1 MEQFNGVD
9 RRICGSHEHMEKTM
23 SRLEEVISIFTTST
37 TEFRLEM
44 TRTMAEISSSLK
56 DISEIKITL
65 ASHDNRRDS
74 DRNICD
80 GNRAEIFREIQKIK
94 TELNSFLLST
104 KSKQDEEIAKIK
116 TRQDRKDGLMVVI
129 GGVSALISSGLTAII
144 MYFKNP

>member
-1 MEQFNGVD
+1 MEQFDGID
-9 RRICGSHEHMEKTM
+9 RRTCGSHEHIEKTM
-23 SRLEEVISIFTTST
+23 SRLEEVLSTFTNSS
-37 TEFRLEM
+37 TEFRFEM
-44 TRTMAEISSSLK
+44 TKTMAEISSSLK

-74 DRNICD
+74 DRNTCD
-80 GNRAEIFREIQKIK
+80 NNRAEIFREIQKIK
-94 TELNSFLLST
+94 TELSNSLQTT
-104 KSKQDEEIAKIK
+104 KNRQDEEISKIK